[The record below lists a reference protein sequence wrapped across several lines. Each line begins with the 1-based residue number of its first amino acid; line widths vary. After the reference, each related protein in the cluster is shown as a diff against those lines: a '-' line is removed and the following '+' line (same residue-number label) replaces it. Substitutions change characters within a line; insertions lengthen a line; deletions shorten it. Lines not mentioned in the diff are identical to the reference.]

1 MLENRHLLL
10 VKHATKILIGLTILF
25 GFTLNNTFGATNFTP
40 SSAEAEENLNAA
52 TVLYQKNITKVAPA
66 NTAFY
71 EGLNR
76 KNAALLVKRFAT
88 NVLGKKDI
96 KKESE
101 CAYTDI

>member
-1 MLENRHLLL
+1 MLENRYLFFP
-10 VKHATKILIGLTILF
+10 KHATKILFGLTILF
-25 GFTLNNTFGATNFTP
+25 GFTLNSTFAATNFTP
-40 SSAEAEENLNAA
+40 PSAEAEENLNAA

-66 NTAFY
+66 ETKFY
-71 EGLNR
+71 EGLSR